1 MTITRDTHDGDSAG
15 LTWDA
20 VPPAAMDGLG
30 SDGGGGPV
38 KNGAIKSQFQPE
50 NTGETDQ
57 PTGTTETHLELFPGG
72 FLTPNPQI
80 SIHSQVAEKEG
91 RTYRWTGQ
99 ETFPRH
105 TLDC

>member
-30 SDGGGGPV
+30 SDGG
-38 KNGAIKSQFQPE
+38 E
-50 NTGETDQ
+50 DR
-57 PTGTTETHLELFPGG
+57 
-72 FLTPNPQI
+72 TPNPQI
-80 SIHSQVAEKEG
+80 SIHSQVAEREG
-91 RTYRWTGQ
+91 RTYRWTDQG
-99 ETFPRH
+99 TFPRH